1 MRVIRRVFDADPLVI
16 ESDRDEAEP
25 LASSLLA
32 ELERQ
37 FSASGLIQSRRSS
50 VRGNSSRSAAPA
62 GARACQALKP
72 AGSRARSH
80 RGRQR

>member
-32 ELERQ
+32 ELEQR
-37 FSASGLIQSRRSS
+37 FSP
-50 VRGNSSRSAAPA
+50 AA
-62 GARACQALKP
+62 
-72 AGSRARSH
+72 
-80 RGRQR
+80 